1 MKKMK
6 PQRLTRGLMLLMIG
20 LLAFPTSSFQE
31 IAIDRSTIEAQS
43 TRYSSNQ
50 ATTRGRI
57 SDLTVE
63 EGTIAYL
70 TPEISVLWLQSGTG
84 ATVMRTS
91 NVLPT
96 GTFAQCDN
104 GMQALKEKLPNG
116 LVEKMEI
123 RTPTAQEF
131 AILGKAGFAS
141 VENVWGTPI
150 TANQREQWKGG
161 EK

>member
-57 SDLTVE
+57 SDLT
-63 EGTIAYL
+63 
-70 TPEISVLWLQSGTG
+70 
-84 ATVMRTS
+84 
-91 NVLPT
+91 
-96 GTFAQCDN
+96 D
-104 GMQALKEKLPNG
+104 
-116 LVEKMEI
+116 
-123 RTPTAQEF
+123 
-131 AILGKAGFAS
+131 AGD
-141 VENVWGTPI
+141 
-150 TANQREQWKGG
+150 
-161 EK
+161 